1 MRKLSKTL
9 LSLLLI
15 AAMLASFVVLPA
27 AAEEPAAE
35 QPTEA
40 VQAAETQA
48 DDAVKTN
55 YELFHRHA
63 RLRQKVFFRGQHQA
77 DHRQCFRGRLR
88 LYHAARRQRRYALPA
103 GRDMSLTV
111 NGTTYESDAVKS
123 AIKAGNKAY
132 DASQTSYS
140 YAPTTD
146 ELTQTEMDA
155 VLAYAKEKG
164 MGVIPMLNTPGHMD
178 AILAAATS
186 LTGTNCAYSGSARTI
201 DVTNST
207 AVAFTQA
214 FVQKYVD
221 YFASKGCKYFNMGAD
236 EYANDMFTG
245 GSMGFGNLQS
255 TGKYS
260 YYVEYVNAVAA
271 LIKNAGMTPMAFN
284 DGIYFANNTSSG
296 TFDTDIVIC
305 YWSNGWSG
313 YTPMPASDLASK
325 GFKMVN
331 TNGSYYW
338 VLGKTDA
345 QCSASKA
352 KDFDI
357 KSFPGSTINNPS
369 GAMFCIWADYPGA
382 ETEASVISKT
392 ADTIAA
398 ENR

>member
-40 VQAAETQA
+40 VQAAETQSTA
-48 DDAVKTN
+48 AV
-55 YELFHRHA
+55 EGFDLSIVM
-63 RLRQKVFFRGQHQA
+63 L
-77 DHRQCFRGRLR
+77 DCGRK
-88 LYHAARRQRRYALPA
+88 YFSVDSIKQIIDNASAAGFGYIMLGVGNDGMRFLLD
-103 GRDMSLTV
+103 DMSLTV

-123 AIKAGNKAY
+123 AIHAGNEAY
-132 DASQTSYS
+132 YNFDV
-140 YAPTTD
+140 D
-146 ELTQTEMDA
+146 ELTQSEMDA

-186 LTGTNCAYSGSARTI
+186 LTGVTCSYSGSARTI

-221 YFASKGCKYFNMGAD
+221 YFAGKGCKYFNMGAD
-236 EYANDMFTG
+236 EYANDMFTS
-245 GSMGFGNLQS
+245 GSMGFGNLQN

-284 DGIYFANNTSSG
+284 DGIYFNNNTSSG

-305 YWSNGWSG
+305 YWSNGWSS
-313 YTPMPASDLASK
+313 YTPMPAETLASM

-331 TNGSYYW
+331 THGDYYW
-338 VLGKTDA
+338 VLGKSDWQCDA
-345 QCSASKA
+345 TKASGFTLIIRRSRAARSTIRPARCSASGA
-352 KDFDI
+352 
-357 KSFPGSTINNPS
+357 TIP
-369 GAMFCIWADYPGA
+369 AQ
-382 ETEASVISKT
+382 ERRLK
-392 ADTIAA
+392 
-398 ENR
+398 

>member
-55 YELFHRHA
+55 YELSIVM
-63 RLRQKVFFRGQHQA
+63 L
-77 DHRQCFRGRLR
+77 DCGRK
-88 LYHAARRQRRYALPA
+88 YFSVDSIKQIIDNAAAA
-103 GRDMSLTV
+103 GFNNVMLAVGNDGMRFLLDDMSLTV
-111 NGTTYESDAVKS
+111 NGTTYSSEEVAA
-123 AIKAGNKAY
+123 AIKVGNKAY

-146 ELTQTEMDA
+146 ELTQSEMDA

-178 AILAAATS
+178 AILDAAEA
-186 LTGTNCAYSGSARTI
+186 LTGKTCSYNGSARTI

-305 YWSNGWSG
+305 YWSNGWSS
-313 YTPMPASDLASK
+313 YTPMPAETLASK

-331 TNGSYYW
+331 THGDYYW
-338 VLGKTDA
+338 VLGKSDW
-345 QCSASKA
+345 QCNAKKASGFNSHRLRLLEVYNPN
-352 KDFDI
+352 KDHL
-357 KSFPGSTINNPS
+357 
-369 GAMFCIWADYPGA
+369 
-382 ETEASVISKT
+382 SVG
-392 ADTIAA
+392 
-398 ENR
+398 